1 MDQRRTLTM
10 NWDNDHEEDDD
21 DNFFEPRDRFSS
33 VEPEDLASSESDDN
47 DFDDERFSFCSAISS
62 ANNSFEEAAAAN
74 AARPCSVLAVDYD
87 LWLAE
92 PGDVK
97 ERRRLLLQGMGLLSN
112 KSMQKIAS
120 AKKLGRE
127 IPKEAEP
134 EKAEDSKQPKESSC
148 SPRRLGIVL
157 VRSRSAGDIGSL
169 SIDANKRKEDL
180 IGSGPLIRNR
190 STARNGMPPPILLG
204 GGNLNPFFLIKGGNE
219 FDNNLD
225 RFSPVAEEVIHR
237 ASASPGNNYD
247 RKLHVNSYLT
257 KSVRYS
263 KRRGVAILRN
273 IKGVVMNGEQKP
285 KSKPSKHSS
294 QWIKV
299 RQHGKPYK
307 EFTGLHLCQEIH
319 GHQGSI
325 WSIKFSSDAHY
336 LASAGEDRVIHV
348 WEVQEC
354 DVMAGATPVHP
365 AAVASPAACASP
377 VHPMASCS
385 NLECGSEGANGERK
399 KKKKGK
405 SIPDYVIV
413 PETVFAL
420 SEKPVCT
427 LIGHHDVVLDLSW
440 SRSQLLL
447 SSSMDKTVRLWDVE
461 NQSCLK
467 MFAHN
472 DYVTSIQF
480 NPVDDD
486 YFISGS
492 LDSKVRIWNISE
504 RKVVDWTDQK
514 EMVTATCYT
523 PNGKVH
529 TEEAAV
535 FTVPLYSQWNSS
547 EVLISTADSSI
558 RIHDGSS
565 FTHKF
570 KGFRNT
576 SSQISASYSPD
587 GRYVISPSE
596 DSQVYIWR
604 REESNNKSGAGGK
617 GKRLTIHAHEHF
629 PCKDVSVAIPWPG
642 TMNYEPPVVQ
652 LHSKRH
658 SKRFLPPPSP
668 LQYGSPSNWAFI
680 GSPSN
685 EDEGLV
691 SKRHLPPLPKRND
704 NNASHHESNNH
715 IDAEF
720 SGMDDHYSIGSPSPF
735 WSSRL
740 DGGAHHGG
748 NTTIQAMAWGLVIVT
763 ASLGGQIRVY
773 QNFGLPVKATRQTNL
788 FRDLT

>member
-33 VEPEDLASSESDDN
+33 VVPEDLASDDN
-47 DFDDERFSFCSAISS
+47 DFDEERFSFCSAISS

-97 ERRRLLLQGMGLLSN
+97 ERRRRLLQGMGLLSN

-134 EKAEDSKQPKESSC
+134 EKAEDSKQPKESSF

-365 AAVASPAACASP
+365 ATVASPAACASP

-385 NLECGSEGANGERK
+385 NLECGSVGANSERKNKK

-523 PNGKVH
+523 PDGKGAMIGSH
-529 TEEAAV
+529 RGSCRFYSTTDCKLEQKDQ
-535 FTVPLYSQWNSS
+535 FDTQNKKKSQIKKTTGFQYSQWNSS

-570 KGFRNT
+570 KGHL
-576 SSQISASYSPD
+576 S
-587 GRYVISPSE
+587 
-596 DSQVYIWR
+596 
-604 REESNNKSGAGGK
+604 
-617 GKRLTIHAHEHF
+617 
-629 PCKDVSVAIPWPG
+629 
-642 TMNYEPPVVQ
+642 
-652 LHSKRH
+652 
-658 SKRFLPPPSP
+658 LP
-668 LQYGSPSNWAFI
+668 
-680 GSPSN
+680 
-685 EDEGLV
+685 
-691 SKRHLPPLPKRND
+691 
-704 NNASHHESNNH
+704 
-715 IDAEF
+715 
-720 SGMDDHYSIGSPSPF
+720 
-735 WSSRL
+735 
-740 DGGAHHGG
+740 
-748 NTTIQAMAWGLVIVT
+748 
-763 ASLGGQIRVY
+763 
-773 QNFGLPVKATRQTNL
+773 
-788 FRDLT
+788 